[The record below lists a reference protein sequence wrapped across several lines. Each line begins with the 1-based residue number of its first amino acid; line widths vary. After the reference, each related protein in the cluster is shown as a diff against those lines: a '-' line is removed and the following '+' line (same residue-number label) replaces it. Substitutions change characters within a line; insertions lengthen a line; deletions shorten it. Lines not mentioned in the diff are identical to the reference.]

1 MKINVDELPF
11 MNKVI
16 YQYVM
21 SRANGN
27 ITEFARLID
36 VSQQRISRLFYKD
49 SRSGKYPTVSQ
60 SIKDAVCEAFGL
72 SEMELTARVTYPDLE
87 EGKITNGSVAKD
99 APQTEYGGY
108 PRVVNDDYNNGKP
121 FYDVPFTMGYDLPFN
136 DNTSNPTCMIDFRPY
151 NKCDFWC
158 RATGDS
164 MYPTISD
171 GDIVAV
177 KRVYD
182 FASSVISNDIYAIVL
197 CNDLRAIKRLVD
209 KGDTFIL
216 VSDNKEYEPQIV
228 NKSDVRFVYRVMGS
242 LKMKMF

>member
-1 MKINVDELPF
+1 MEQTVKE
-11 MNKVI
+11 
-16 YQYVM
+16 
-21 SRANGN
+21 
-27 ITEFARLID
+27 RLIEYLAFKKIG
-36 VSQQRISRLFYKD
+36 RNKFEKMAGISMGYITNLKNSPKQD
-49 SRSGKYPTVSQ
+49 ILEK
-60 SIKDAVCEAFGL
+60 ILHAA
-72 SEMELTARVTYPDLE
+72 PDLNRIWLLTG
-87 EGKITNGSVAKD
+87 EGKMLAGDN
-99 APQTEYGGY
+99 EEY
-108 PRVVNDDYNNGKP
+108 PRMSDNYNEGKP

-164 MYPTISD
+164 MYPTICD

-177 KRVYD
+177 KQVYD
-182 FASSVISNDIYAIVL
+182 FSRAVVSNDIYAIVL
-197 CNDLRAIKRLVD
+197 YNELRAIKRLVD

>member
-1 MKINVDELPF
+1 MEGTVKD
-11 MNKVI
+11 
-16 YQYVM
+16 
-21 SRANGN
+21 
-27 ITEFARLID
+27 RLI
-36 VSQQRISRLFYKD
+36 VFIKSLGISTREFERRMVWL
-49 SRSGKYPTVSQ
+49 
-60 SIKDAVCEAFGL
+60 
-72 SEMELTARVTYPDLE
+72 LTG
-87 EGKITNGSVAKD
+87 EGKMLVGD
-99 APQTEYGGY
+99 GEEY
-108 PRVVNDDYNNGKP
+108 PRMSDNYNEGKP

>member
-27 ITEFARLID
+27 ITEFSRLVD
-36 VSQQRISRLFYKD
+36 VSQQRISRLFYRD
-49 SRSGKYPTVSQ
+49 GRSGKYPTVSQ
-60 SIKDAVCEAFGL
+60 SIKDAVCEAFGI
-72 SEMELTARVTYPDLE
+72 SEMELTARATYPVFE
-87 EGKITNGSVAKD
+87 ESKATNGSVASEES
-99 APQTEYGGY
+99 QTKYGDY
-108 PRVVNDDYNNGKP
+108 PRITKDDYKDGKP

-182 FASSVISNDIYAIVL
+182 FSSVISNDIYAIVL

>member
-1 MKINVDELPF
+1 MEGTVKD
-11 MNKVI
+11 
-16 YQYVM
+16 
-21 SRANGN
+21 
-27 ITEFARLID
+27 RLIAFIKSLGISTREFERRIG
-36 VSQQRISRLFYKD
+36 VKNSYISHLIYSPSNGVLESIFQQ
-49 SRSGKYPTVSQ
+49 YPNLRRVW
-60 SIKDAVCEAFGL
+60 L
-72 SEMELTARVTYPDLE
+72 LTG
-87 EGKITNGSVAKD
+87 EGKMLVGD
-99 APQTEYGGY
+99 GEEY
-108 PRVVNDDYNNGKP
+108 PRMSDNYNEGKP

>member
-1 MKINVDELPF
+1 MEQTVKE
-11 MNKVI
+11 
-16 YQYVM
+16 
-21 SRANGN
+21 
-27 ITEFARLID
+27 RLIEYLAFKKIGRNKFEKMAGISMGYITNLKNSPKQD
-36 VSQQRISRLFYKD
+36 ILEKILHAAPDLNRIWLLTGEGKMLAGDNEEYPRISDNY
-49 SRSGKYPTVSQ
+49 
-60 SIKDAVCEAFGL
+60 
-72 SEMELTARVTYPDLE
+72 
-87 EGKITNGSVAKD
+87 
-99 APQTEYGGY
+99 
-108 PRVVNDDYNNGKP
+108 NDGKP

-136 DNTSNPTCMIDFRPY
+136 DNISNPTCMIDFRPY

-182 FASSVISNDIYAIVL
+182 FSSVISNDIYAIVL

>member
-27 ITEFARLID
+27 ITEFARLVD
-36 VSQQRISRLFYKD
+36 VSQQRISRLFYRD
-49 SRSGKYPTVSQ
+49 GRSGKYPTVSQ
-60 SIKDAVCEAFGL
+60 SIKDAVCEAFGI
-72 SEMELTARVTYPDLE
+72 SEMELTARATYPVFE
-87 EGKITNGSVAKD
+87 ESKATNGSVASEES
-99 APQTEYGGY
+99 QTKYGDY
-108 PRVVNDDYNNGKP
+108 PRITKDDYKDGKP

-182 FASSVISNDIYAIVL
+182 FSSVISNDIYAIVL

-242 LKMKMF
+242 LKMRMF